1 MSWAPDSPV
10 ELADGRLVCGTHSLV
25 VYGRCCVDY
34 SFMDDVVDEDSIEG
48 RVRLPEEYEDDL
60 DHAGSLDIERLDPIR
75 RMEMSIGRGSVLPTV
90 FVPPPSA
97 TPQSLFPAGDS
108 RKAHPPVARF
118 IRVDDPKSF
127 LIYTDGACL
136 GNGQVEPKG
145 GWAFVFGPQERNTTS
160 SVNERLENQGPL
172 GDYAHPTSHR
182 AELRAI
188 IGALRY
194 RNWASEGF
202 TTLVLATD
210 SEYVVKGATEWIRAW
225 LRRGWRKSDGAV
237 VRNVEMWQAFLGEVE
252 RWDEYAVKI
261 QLWKIPREWNTEAD
275 RLAKEGAQ
283 LHEELTYKERLG
295 ISP

>member
-1 MSWAPDSPV
+1 MSRAPDSPV
-10 ELADGRLVCGTHSLV
+10 ELTDGRLVCGTHGLV
-25 VYGRCCVDY
+25 VCGRCCVDY
-34 SFMDDVVDEDSIEG
+34 SFMDDVVDE

-60 DHAGSLDIERLDPIR
+60 DRAGSLDIERLDPIR

-90 FVPPPSA
+90 LVPPPSA
-97 TPQSLFPAGDS
+97 TPQSLFPAGIGH
-108 RKAHPPVARF
+108 RAHPPVARF
-118 IRVDDPKSF
+118 IRVGDPKSL

-145 GWAFVFGPQERNTTS
+145 GWAFVFGPPQPNTTA

-172 GDYAHPTSHR
+172 GDYAHPTSNR
-182 AELRAI
+182 AALRAI

-237 VRNVEMWQAFLGEVE
+237 VSNVDMWQAFLGEVE

>member
-10 ELADGRLVCGTHSLV
+10 ELPDGRLVCGNHGLV
-25 VYGRCCVDY
+25 VCGSCCVDY
-34 SFMDDVVDEDSIEG
+34 SFMDDVLDDDAIEG
-48 RVRLPEEYEDDL
+48 RVRRPEEYEDDL
-60 DHAGSLDIERLDPIR
+60 DRAGALDIEKLDPIR
-75 RMEMSIGRGSVLPTV
+75 HMEISRGSESVLPRV

-97 TPQSLFPAGDS
+97 TPQSLFPAGIG
-108 RKAHPPVARF
+108 RKAHPTVTRF
-118 IRVDDPKSF
+118 IRADDPESL

-145 GWAFVFGPQERNTTS
+145 GWAFVFGPQELNTTAS
-160 SVNERLENQGPL
+160 INERLEKPG
-172 GDYAHPTSHR
+172 
-182 AELRAI
+182 AELQAI
-188 IGALRY
+188 IGALRH

-237 VRNVEMWQAFLGEVE
+237 
-252 RWDEYAVKI
+252 
-261 QLWKIPREWNTEAD
+261 LWKISREWNTEAD

-283 LHEELTYKERLG
+283 LDEELTYKERLG
-295 ISP
+295 IVP

>member
-10 ELADGRLVCGTHSLV
+10 ELPDGRLVCGNHGLV
-25 VYGRCCVDY
+25 VCGRCCVDY
-34 SFMDDVVDEDSIEG
+34 SFMDDVLDDDSIEG
-48 RVRLPEEYEDDL
+48 RVRRPEEYEDDL
-60 DHAGSLDIERLDPIR
+60 DRAGSLDIERLDPIR
-75 RMEMSIGRGSVLPTV
+75 RMEISRGSGSVLPTV

-97 TPQSLFPAGDS
+97 TPQSLFPAGVG
-108 RKAHPPVARF
+108 RKAHPPVTRF
-118 IRVDDPKSF
+118 IRADDPESL

-145 GWAFVFGPQERNTTS
+145 GWAFVFGPRESNTTA

-172 GDYAHPTSHR
+172 GDYANQTSNR

-237 VRNVEMWQAFLGEVE
+237 VSNVDMWQVFLGEVE
-252 RWDEYAVKI
+252 RWHEYGVKI

-283 LHEELTYKERLG
+283 LGEELTYKERLG
-295 ISP
+295 IVP

>member
-10 ELADGRLVCGTHSLV
+10 ELPDGRLVCGNHGLV
-25 VYGRCCVDY
+25 VCGSCCVDY
-34 SFMDDVVDEDSIEG
+34 SFMDDVLGDDAIEG
-48 RVRLPEEYEDDL
+48 RVRRPEEYEDDL
-60 DHAGSLDIERLDPIR
+60 DRAGALDIERL
-75 RMEMSIGRGSVLPTV
+75 T
-90 FVPPPSA
+90 PSA
-97 TPQSLFPAGDS
+97 TWKCLEAADHLFPAGIG
-108 RKAHPPVARF
+108 RKAHPPVTQF
-118 IRVDDPKSF
+118 IRADDPESL

-145 GWAFVFGPQERNTTS
+145 GRAFVFGPQEPNTTT

-172 GDYAHPTSHR
+172 GDYANPTSNR

-202 TTLVLATD
+202 TTLVPATD

-237 VRNVEMWQAFLGEVE
+237 VSNVDMWQVFLGEVE
-252 RWDEYAVKI
+252 RWHEYAVKI

-275 RLAKEGAQ
+275 LLAKEGAQ
-283 LHEELTYKERLG
+283 LDEELTYKERLG
-295 ISP
+295 NVP